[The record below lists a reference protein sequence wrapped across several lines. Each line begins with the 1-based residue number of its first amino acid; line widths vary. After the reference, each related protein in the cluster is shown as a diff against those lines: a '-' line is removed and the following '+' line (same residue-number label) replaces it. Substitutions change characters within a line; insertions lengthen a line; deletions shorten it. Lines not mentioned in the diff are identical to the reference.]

1 MTLRDIGQF
10 LAEAPAHLR
19 AFAEEIVH
27 LAVFQSSWLD
37 APLASVFWTLV
48 LYFILAKAFYSY
60 VWLSLKYLVRYKT
73 NSAFRAAEREKGDDA
88 PLTILRSDLKG
99 VSIGYAKLI
108 AFCAVFVVL
117 SYFFLP

>member
-19 AFAEEIVH
+19 AFAEEIVN

-48 LYFILAKAFYSY
+48 LYFILAKTFYSY
-60 VWLSLKYLVRYKT
+60 VWLSLKYLVRYQT
-73 NSAFRAAEREKGDDA
+73 NSAFRAAEREKGDEA

-99 VSIGYAKLI
+99 ASIGYAKLLV
-108 AFCAVFVVL
+108 FGAVFVVL
-117 SYFFLP
+117 SYVFLP

>member
-19 AFAEEIVH
+19 VFAEEIVH
-27 LAVFQSSWLD
+27 LAIFQSSWLD

-60 VWLSLKYLVRYKT
+60 VWLSLNYLVRYQT

-88 PLTILRSDLKG
+88 PLTLLRSDLKG
-99 VSIGYAKLI
+99 VGIGYAKLI
-108 AFCAVFVVL
+108 VFCAVFVVL
-117 SYFFLP
+117 SYVFLQ

>member
-19 AFAEEIVH
+19 AFAEEIVN

-37 APLASVFWTLV
+37 APLASVFCTLV
-48 LYFILAKAFYSY
+48 LYFTLAKTFYSY
-60 VWLSLKYLVRYKT
+60 VWLSLKYLVRYQT
-73 NSAFRAAEREKGDDA
+73 NSAFRAAEREKGDEA

-99 VSIGYAKLI
+99 ASIGYAKLLV
-108 AFCAVFVVL
+108 FGAVFVVL
-117 SYFFLP
+117 SYVFLP

>member
-19 AFAEEIVH
+19 VFAEEIVH
-27 LAVFQSSWLD
+27 LAIFQSSWLD

-60 VWLSLKYLVRYKT
+60 VWLSLNYLVRYQT
-73 NSAFRAAEREKGDDA
+73 NSAFRAAEREKGDEA
-88 PLTILRSDLKG
+88 PFTLLRSDLKG
-99 VSIGYAKLI
+99 VGIGYAKLI
-108 AFCAVFVVL
+108 VFCAVFVVL
-117 SYFFLP
+117 SYVLLQ